1 MDRVTKEQRSRNMRC
16 IKAFGTAPEL
26 KIRRLVCELGFRY
39 RYRLHDHR
47 LPGRPDLVFPTLRKL
62 LFVHGCYWHAHGCKM
77 SHMPKSNQDYWHPKL
92 QRNQERDANNQRVLR
107 DLGWQSLVLWEC
119 ELADEAKLE
128 RRVNTFLGS
137 R

>member
-1 MDRVTKEQRSRNMRC
+1 
-16 IKAFGTAPEL
+16 
-26 KIRRLVCELGFRY
+26 
-39 RYRLHDHR
+39 
-47 LPGRPDLVFPTLRKL
+47 
-62 LFVHGCYWHAHGCKM
+62 M